1 PDLSGYE
8 KFGLGNVKYNIS
20 RIHVTAVEF
29 PSASI
34 SLIPGTGIKL
44 VIGNASLTV
53 DMNWNIR
60 TWMFKGSGRS
70 TVYISKVSVSAI
82 FSTSLDNTGHASISL
97 ASCRTTSGDI
107 DIKLNG
113 NN

>member
-1 PDLSGYE
+1 SDLTGHE

-20 RIHVTAVEF
+20 GIHVTAVEF

-34 SLIPGTGIKL
+34 SLLPRSGIKL
-44 VIGNASLTV
+44 VIGNASLTI

-60 TWMFKGSGRS
+60 TWMFKDSGRS
-70 TVYISKVSVSAI
+70 TVHISKVFVTAI
-82 FSTSLDNTGHASISL
+82 FSTPLDNMSPASISL
-97 ASCRTTSGDI
+97 TSCRTTSGDI

-113 NN
+113 KS

>member
-20 RIHVTAVEF
+20 RIHVTTVEF

-44 VIGNASLTV
+44 VIENASLTV

-60 TWMFKGSGRS
+60 TWMFKDSGRS
-70 TVYISKVSVSAI
+70 TVYISKVFVTAI
-82 FSTSLDNTGHASISL
+82 FSIPLDNTGHTSISL
-97 ASCRTTSGDI
+97 TSCRTTSGDI

-113 NN
+113 KS

>member
-8 KFGLGNVKYNIS
+8 KSGLGNVKYNIS

-29 PSASI
+29 HSASI
-34 SLIPGTGIKL
+34 SLIPGTRVKL
-44 VIGNASLTV
+44 VIGNASLTI

-60 TWMFKGSGRS
+60 TWMFKDSGRS
-70 TVYISKVSVSAI
+70 TVYVSKVSVTAML
-82 FSTSLDNTGHASISL
+82 STTLDNTGHTSISL
-97 ASCRTTSGDI
+97 TSCRTTSGDI

-113 NN
+113 KH

>member
-1 PDLSGYE
+1 ADLNGYE

-20 RIHVTAVEF
+20 RIHITDVEF

-44 VIGNASLTV
+44 VIGNASLTFT
-53 DMNWNIR
+53 MNWNIR
-60 TWMFKGSGRS
+60 TWMFKDSGRS
-70 TVYISKVSVSAI
+70 TVYISKVFVTAI
-82 FSTSLDNTGHASISL
+82 FSTPLHNTDHTSVSLT
-97 ASCRTTSGDI
+97 SCRTTSGDI

-113 NN
+113 KS

>member
-1 PDLSGYE
+1 PDLTGHE

-20 RIHVTAVEF
+20 RIHVTAVEL

-34 SLIPGTGIKL
+34 SLLPGSGIKL
-44 VIGNASLTV
+44 VIGNASLTI

-60 TWMFKGSGRS
+60 TWMFKDSGRG
-70 TVYISKVSVSAI
+70 TVHISKVFVIAI
-82 FSTSLDNTGHASISL
+82 FSTPLDNTGPTSISL
-97 ASCRTTSGDI
+97 TSCRTTSGDI

-113 NN
+113 KS

>member
-1 PDLSGYE
+1 PDLTGYE

-20 RIHVTAVEF
+20 RIRVTAVEF

-34 SLIPGTGIKL
+34 SLIPRTGIKL
-44 VIGNASLTV
+44 VIGNASLIV

-60 TWMFKGSGRS
+60 TWIFKDSGRS
-70 TVYISKVSVSAI
+70 TVHISKVFVTAI
-82 FSTSLDNTGHASISL
+82 FSTPLDNMSHTSISL
-97 ASCRTTSGDI
+97 TSCRTTSGDI

-113 NN
+113 KS

>member
-20 RIHVTAVEF
+20 RIHVTAVEL

-44 VIGNASLTV
+44 VIRNASLTIN
-53 DMNWNIR
+53 MNWNIR
-60 TWMFKGSGRS
+60 TWMFKDSGRS
-70 TVYISKVSVSAI
+70 TAYISKVFVTAL
-82 FSTSLDNTGHASISL
+82 FSTSLDNMNHTSISFT
-97 ASCRTTSGDI
+97 SCQTTSGDI

-113 NN
+113 KS

>member
-1 PDLSGYE
+1 SDLSGYE

-20 RIHVTAVEF
+20 RIHITAVEF

-44 VIGNASLTV
+44 AIGNASLTI
-53 DMNWNIR
+53 DMSWNIR
-60 TWMFKGSGRS
+60 TWMFKDSGRG
-70 TVYISKVSVSAI
+70 TVYISKVFVTAI
-82 FSTSLDNTGHASISL
+82 FSTPLDNMDHTSISL
-97 ASCRTTSGDI
+97 TSCRTTSGDI

-113 NN
+113 KS

>member
-20 RIHVTAVEF
+20 RIRVIAVEF

-44 VIGNASLTV
+44 VIGNVSLTI

-60 TWMFKGSGRS
+60 TWMFKDTGRS
-70 TVYISKVSVSAI
+70 MVYISKVFVTAV
-82 FSTSLDNTGHASISL
+82 FSTPVDNRGHTLISL
-97 ASCRTTSGDI
+97 TSCRTTSGDI

-113 NN
+113 KS

>member
-8 KFGLGNVKYNIS
+8 KFGLGNVKYSIS
-20 RIHVTAVEF
+20 GIRIAAVEF

-44 VIGNASLTV
+44 VIGNASLIFE
-53 DMNWNIR
+53 MNWNIR
-60 TWMFKGSGRS
+60 TWMFKDSGRS
-70 TVYISKVSVSAI
+70 TVYISKVFVTAI
-82 FSTSLDNTGHASISL
+82 LSTPLDSRAHTSISL

-113 NN
+113 KS

>member
-8 KFGLGNVKYNIS
+8 KFGLGKVKYNIS
-20 RIHVTAVEF
+20 GIHITAAEF

-44 VIGNASLTV
+44 VIGNASLSF
-53 DMNWNIR
+53 DMNWNIK
-60 TWMFKGSGRS
+60 TWMFKDSGRS
-70 TVYISKVSVSAI
+70 TVYISKVFVTAV
-82 FSTSLDNTGHASISL
+82 FSTPLDNTGHTSISL
-97 ASCRTTSGDI
+97 SSCRTTSGDI

-113 NN
+113 KS

>member
-8 KFGLGNVKYNIS
+8 KYGLGNVKYTIS
-20 RIHVTAVEF
+20 RIHVTAVDF

-44 VIGNASLTV
+44 VIGNASLTI

-60 TWMFKGSGRS
+60 TWMFKDSGRS
-70 TVYISKVSVSAI
+70 TMYISKVFVTAI
-82 FSTSLDNTGHASISL
+82 FSTPLDHMGRTSIAL
-97 ASCRTTSGDI
+97 TSCSTTSGDT
-107 DIKLNG
+107 DIKPNG
-113 NN
+113 QN

>member
-8 KFGLGNVKYNIS
+8 KYGLGNVKYNIS
-20 RIHVTAVEF
+20 KIHVTAVEF

-34 SLIPGTGIKL
+34 SFIPGTGIKL
-44 VIGNASLTV
+44 VIGNASLTI
-53 DMNWNIR
+53 DMSWNIR
-60 TWMFKGSGRS
+60 TWMFKDSGRS
-70 TVYISKVSVSAI
+70 TVYISKVFVTAI
-82 FSTSLDNTGHASISL
+82 ISTALDNTSHTAISL

-113 NN
+113 RN

>member
-29 PSASI
+29 PNASI

-44 VIGNASLTV
+44 VIENASLTV

-60 TWMFKGSGRS
+60 TWMFKDSGRS
-70 TVYISKVSVSAI
+70 TVYISKVFVTAI
-82 FSTSLDNTGHASISL
+82 FSIPLDNMGHTSISL
-97 ASCRTTSGDI
+97 TSCRTTSGDI

-113 NN
+113 KS